1 MIFNDR
7 IRGEM
12 KMRLNR
18 IRLSVATFIAAALLS
33 VMAVVGFSQGPQGG
47 RRGGPGRDFHGGPRG
62 GGPRDGLGPLRD
74 LNLTDE
80 QKAQIQKI
88 HASFEESTRALR
100 EQMRTLHENGADPLS
115 TGVFDEA
122 AVRAA
127 AQARANVQVEM
138 DVAHARMMSQV
149 FAVLTPEQKTQL
161 AAKRQEFEQRHRERE
176 AQHRDGAADEQP

>member
-1 MIFNDR
+1 
-7 IRGEM
+7 M
-12 KMRLNR
+12 KMRVNR
-18 IRLSVATFIAAALLS
+18 KGLSAATLIAAALLLM
-33 VMAVVGFSQGPQGG
+33 MAVVGFSQGG
-47 RRGGPGRDFHGGPRG
+47 RPGGPGRDFHGGPRG
-62 GGPRDGLGPLRD
+62 GGPRDGLGPLARD

-80 QKAQIQKI
+80 QKTQIQKI
-88 HASFEESTRALR
+88 HASFDESTKALR

-138 DVAHARMMSQV
+138 DVAHARMMSQI

-161 AAKRQEFEQRHRERE
+161 AAKRQEFEQKHRERE
-176 AQHRDGAADEQP
+176 AQHRDGADEQP